1 VKRDGDSITGPST
14 LSSVLSASS
23 VPWWLDVVGVGCVL
37 AAGIAVMVPVLIHG
51 SSFGPFS
58 VLAQDGL
65 LRQHRTGTN
74 NPFGGDLVTQ
84 MLPWASLAWKQV
96 HHGFL
101 PLWNPFNA
109 SGTPLAF
116 NWQSATFSLPAVVG
130 YLVPLAVA
138 YTTQVLVTLAIGGT
152 GVYFL
157 TRIMRLNL
165 LGCVFAGMVFE
176 LSGSFIGWL
185 GWPVASVMSWS
196 GWLFGAALLVVRG
209 RHRARSIV
217 LLAVAAAL
225 AVYAGQP
232 DTLFLM
238 GCFLSV
244 FVVILLAAE
253 AGPGANRLRRAGD
266 LLVAVLAGL
275 GLAAPLLL
283 PGTQLLSMSSRDVGG
298 ALLGQHAPPL
308 QKLVVVAI
316 PGLNGFP
323 VGWNRSY
330 IGMLAVILALVG
342 LIVGRR
348 RPQVLAIGAVAI
360 VAGVVCFTPV
370 VSSVLDDLPAI
381 GVVRWTRS
389 TSFLEFAVAVLAGV
403 GMDALTRWSP
413 KRDVLRLAVG
423 AFSLAAL
430 VVALIWAIHPQ
441 GDPTRH
447 RNLAWAFGGAVLGL
461 MVTGVLALARRRE
474 GRADRQK
481 TDASLQR
488 LALARTGGILAL
500 VAGILLVVYQGAFL
514 LVTGGNQLSSTS
526 RPFHPTAAEQLLAKT
541 VGSSLVGFGS
551 TACVSPPVLGI
562 PVNANIAYGMRELAV
577 YDPVLPKDFYFSWSR
592 YNGSSA
598 GHPATSHYCPAVT
611 SAVVARRY
619 GVSFVLEFR
628 GARGPT
634 GSIFVKRIGGEDL
647 YRIPGSGEATVV
659 PLPSDRLPPVDAPGT
674 LVAPTGSDPSSLRI
688 AVDPARPSVLRLRL
702 SDVPGWHASIDGRPL
717 VLQSFEGVM
726 LQAKIPAGAH
736 TIEVQYWPVSFTVG
750 IVLAAISACGLISLG
765 VVGVARR
772 RRASS
777 RGSLST

>member
-1 VKRDGDSITGPST
+1 VKRGGDSITKSST
-14 LSSVLSASS
+14 LSSVLSGSS
-23 VPWWLDVVGVGCVL
+23 FPWWLDVIGVGCVL
-37 AAGIAVMVPVLIHG
+37 AAGIAVMVPALIHG

-58 VLAQDGL
+58 VLTHDGL
-65 LRQHRTGTN
+65 LRQHRTGKS

-116 NWQSATFSLPAVVG
+116 NWQSAAFSLPAVVG

-138 YTTQVLVTLAIGGT
+138 YTTQVLVTVAIGGT

-157 TRIMRLNL
+157 ARVMRLNV
-165 LGCVFAGMVFE
+165 LGCVFAGVVFE

-209 RHRARSIV
+209 RHRARAIV
-217 LLAVAAAL
+217 LFAVAAAF

-232 DTLFLM
+232 DTLLLM

-244 FVVILLAAE
+244 FVVILLVAE
-253 AGPGANRLRRAGD
+253 AGPGVNRLRRAGD
-266 LLVAVLAGL
+266 LLVGALAGL
-275 GLAAPLLL
+275 ALAAPLLL
-283 PGTQLLSMSSRDVGG
+283 PGVQLLSMSSRDIGG
-298 ALLGQHAPPL
+298 KALLGQHSLAL

-323 VGWNRSY
+323 VAWNRSY
-330 IGMLAVILALVG
+330 IGMLAVVMGLVG
-342 LIVGRR
+342 LILGRR
-348 RPQVLAIGAVAI
+348 RPQVVAVGAVAI
-360 VAGVVCFTPV
+360 VAGVVCFAPA
-370 VSSVLDDLPAI
+370 VSSVLDNLPTI
-381 GVVRWTRS
+381 GAVRWTRS
-389 TSFLEFAVAVLAGV
+389 TTFLEFAVAVLAGV
-403 GMDALTRWSP
+403 GMDALTRCST
-413 KRDVLRLAVG
+413 KQNVLRLAAG
-423 AFSLAAL
+423 AFSLAAV
-430 VVALIWAIHPQ
+430 VVALIWALHPN

-461 MVTGVLALARRRE
+461 IVTGALELVRRRRL
-474 GRADRQK
+474 RADRLQP
-481 TDASLQR
+481 DAPHQR
-488 LALARTGGILAL
+488 LARTGAILAL
-500 VAGILLVVYQGAFL
+500 GAGVLLMAYQGAFQ
-514 LVTGGNQLSSTS
+514 LVMGGNQLSSTS
-526 RPFHPTAAEQLLAKT
+526 HPFHPTAAEQLLAKT

-562 PVNANIAYGMRELAV
+562 PVNANIAYGTRELAV
-577 YDPVLPKDFYFSWSR
+577 YDPVLPKNFYFSWSR
-592 YNGSSA
+592 FNGSSA

-628 GARGPT
+628 GRHGPK
-634 GSIFVKRIGGEDL
+634 GAIFVKRIGGEGL
-647 YRIPGSGEATVV
+647 YRIPSSGEATVV
-659 PLPSDRLPPVDAPGT
+659 PLPRSGRLPSVDAPGT
-674 LVAPTGSDPSSLRI
+674 LVAPTSSNPSSLRI
-688 AVDPARPSVLRLRL
+688 AVHPARPSVLRLRL
-702 SDVPGWHASIDGRPL
+702 SDLPGWHASIDGRPL

-736 TIEVQYWPVSFTVG
+736 TIEVHYWPVSFTIG

-772 RRASS
+772 RRA
-777 RGSLST
+777 RTEGSLST